1 MSETTAIFEEMLVAL
16 EEGQRHCLRVKL
28 DMSAPNK
35 ALRDPVAYRCNLEP
49 HWRTGQKYKV
59 CARWQVGDL
68 GHRPHFMRS
77 RAAETRWMSWVRRNL
92 MLASIAEVM
101 PSCWIQC
108 HCLSSAPPYH
118 FP

>member
-1 MSETTAIFEEMLVAL
+1 MAGTPSVRRDRPVSETTAIFEEMLVAS

-68 GHRPHFMRS
+68 GHRPH
-77 RAAETRWMSWVRRNL
+77 L
-92 MLASIAEVM
+92 
-101 PSCWIQC
+101 C
-108 HCLSSAPPYH
+108 APELLRLGGCRG
-118 FP
+118 